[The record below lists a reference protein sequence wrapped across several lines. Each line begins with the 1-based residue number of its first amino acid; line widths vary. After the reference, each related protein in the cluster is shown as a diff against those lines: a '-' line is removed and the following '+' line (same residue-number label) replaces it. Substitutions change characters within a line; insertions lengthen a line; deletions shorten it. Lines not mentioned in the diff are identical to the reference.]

1 MILWLNKIIKI
12 KNNVIKYNRRNKYIY
27 IRSLIWNMK
36 KKENE
41 KMEMEMLRKTEKT
54 TTKT

>member
-27 IRSLIWNMK
+27 IQKFDLKYEK
-36 KKENE
+36 KK
-41 KMEMEMLRKTEKT
+41 KTKNGN
-54 TTKT
+54 KWKC